1 MLAIA
6 EDAVICDLAETYKIY
21 DYRSYPPTYI
31 ATLAAGLRDNARI
44 KLKMNDMAYPLEMM
58 LMVSAVDKLS
68 LLLWAKTKDGASG
81 RNRPKMLMDMLL
93 KNTDQDLISFET
105 PEEFEDTWRQLA
117 GGERIGSN

>member
-6 EDAVICDLAETYKIY
+6 EDEVICDLAETYRIY
-21 DYRSYPPTYI
+21 DYRNYPATYI

>member
-1 MLAIA
+1 MLVID
-6 EDAVICDLAETYKIY
+6 EDAVTCDLAETYRIY
-21 DYRSYPPTYI
+21 NYRNYPPTYI

-44 KLKMNDMAYPLEMM
+44 KLKMNDMAYPLETM

-81 RNRPKMLMDMLL
+81 RNRPKMLIDTLL
-93 KNTDQDLISFET
+93 KNTDQDLVSFET
-105 PEEFEDTWRQLA
+105 SEEFEDTWKQLA

>member
-1 MLAIA
+1 MLVID
-6 EDAVICDLAETYKIY
+6 EDAVICDLAETYRIY
-21 DYRSYPPTYI
+21 NYRNYQPTYI

-44 KLKMNDMAYPLEMM
+44 KLKMNDMAYPLETM

-81 RNRPKMLMDMLL
+81 RNRPKMLIDTLL
-93 KNTDQDLISFET
+93 KNTDQDLVSFET
-105 PEEFEDTWRQLA
+105 SEEFEDTWKKLA